1 MNLHRSSLVVLV
13 AAALTM
19 LTGAAIADETYTLR
33 LATVAPDGSPL
44 ANGLKR
50 FTGDVESFTAGHV
63 RAKWYFNG
71 VAGDEMEELRRVGR
85 DQLDGAA
92 SGQMFCN
99 QVMPSMRVT
108 RLPGLF
114 QSRDEAQ
121 DVINRLSTTLQKEA
135 HEHGYVLLTSVGL
148 GPDMVLS
155 RTPVRTMEEL
165 RRIRLWRWDLDDEG
179 VATSRYMG
187 MHAVP
192 MSLTDA
198 GPAYDAGKVDGFVAI
213 PLAAVSFQWS
223 ARAHY
228 LTDLRTSYIWGCFVV
243 TEKSFNRLPANYQQA
258 VRAAA
263 ARAGEVF
270 EEIGKRNDEQ
280 LLGTLFAK
288 QGAASVPVTGSF
300 RAEFMAAAR
309 DARDKL
315 AGKSVPRELV
325 DRVMQM
331 LADYRLEHGSKRAD

>member
-50 FTGDVESFTAGHV
+50 FTGDVESFTGGHV

-135 HEHGYVLLTSVGL
+135 H
-148 GPDMVLS
+148 
-155 RTPVRTMEEL
+155 
-165 RRIRLWRWDLDDEG
+165 
-179 VATSRYMG
+179 
-187 MHAVP
+187 
-192 MSLTDA
+192 
-198 GPAYDAGKVDGFVAI
+198 
-213 PLAAVSFQWS
+213 
-223 ARAHY
+223 
-228 LTDLRTSYIWGCFVV
+228 
-243 TEKSFNRLPANYQQA
+243 
-258 VRAAA
+258 
-263 ARAGEVF
+263 
-270 EEIGKRNDEQ
+270 
-280 LLGTLFAK
+280 
-288 QGAASVPVTGSF
+288 
-300 RAEFMAAAR
+300 
-309 DARDKL
+309 
-315 AGKSVPRELV
+315 
-325 DRVMQM
+325 
-331 LADYRLEHGSKRAD
+331 